1 MNDKIKGVRVL
12 VDEKNSPVLTEKMK
26 EIRLE
31 SGVVN
36 PSKFVNA
43 ALSIFFEKYYEKHKA
58 NLQKIMFDRRKHM
71 RKLLRRDLTEE
82 ELRNELLKL
91 SKGSI

>member
-1 MNDKIKGVRVL
+1 MSETTKGVRVL
-12 VDEKNSPVLTEKMK
+12 IDDKNHPLLIDKMK

-43 ALSIFFEKYYEKHKA
+43 VLGIFFEKYYEKHKP
-58 NLQKIMFDRRKHM
+58 NLQKIMFDRKKYM

-82 ELRNELLKL
+82 ELRDELLRL

>member
-1 MNDKIKGVRVL
+1 MNEKIKGVRVL
-12 VDEKNSPVLTEKMK
+12 IDDKNYPKLIDKMK
-26 EIRLE
+26 EIRLD

-43 ALSIFFEKYYEKHKA
+43 VLDIFFEKYYEKHKPG
-58 NLQKIMFDRRKHM
+58 LQKIMFDRRKYM
-71 RKLLRRDLTEE
+71 RKLLRRSLTED
-82 ELRNELLKL
+82 ELQDELLRL

>member
-1 MNDKIKGVRVL
+1 MSENVKVVRVL
-12 VDEKNSPVLTEKMK
+12 IDEKNYPLLIESMK

-43 ALSIFFEKYYEKHKA
+43 VLGIFFEKYYEKHKPT
-58 NLQKIMFDRRKHM
+58 LQKLMFDRRKHM
-71 RKLLRRDLTEE
+71 RKLLRRSLTED
-82 ELRNELLKL
+82 ELRDELLKL

>member
-1 MNDKIKGVRVL
+1 MSETTKGVRVL
-12 VDEKNSPVLTEKMK
+12 IDEKNNSLLMDKMK

-43 ALSIFFEKYYEKHKA
+43 VLGIFFEKYYEKHKPS
-58 NLQKIMFDRRKHM
+58 LQKIMFDRKKYM
-71 RKLLRRDLTEE
+71 RKLLRRSLTEE
-82 ELRNELLKL
+82 ELRDELLRL
-91 SKGSI
+91 SKGAI

>member
-1 MNDKIKGVRVL
+1 MSEKVNGVRVL
-12 VDEKNSPVLTEKMK
+12 IDEKNYPLLIDKMK

-43 ALSIFFEKYYEKHKA
+43 VLGIFLEKHYEKYKPS
-58 NLQKIMFDRRKHM
+58 LQKLMFDRRKHM
-71 RKLLRRDLTEE
+71 RKLLRRNLTEE
-82 ELRNELLKL
+82 ELREELLKL
-91 SKGSI
+91 SKGSA

>member
-1 MNDKIKGVRVL
+1 MSDKAQGVRVL
-12 VDEKNSPVLTEKMK
+12 IDGNNYPVLVDKMK

-43 ALSIFFEKYYEKHKA
+43 VLGIFFEKYYEKHKA
-58 NLQKIMFDRRKHM
+58 SLQKIMFDRRKYM
-71 RKLLRRDLTEE
+71 RTLLRRTLTED
-82 ELRNELLKL
+82 ELREELLKL
-91 SKGSI
+91 SKGSS